1 MSNFSVVRSSFADYF
16 RMVQRRVHELAEPL
30 STDQLW
36 HNPYPYGNSI
46 ANLIQHLTGN
56 LNYYLGTQIA
66 GTGYVRHR
74 DQEFENAFDQS
85 GLGRSKTELLSAFDE
100 AITMCVRTVSAQ
112 SDSDWSLPYE
122 AQLVDG
128 ANRFQQI
135 LACAGHAYHH
145 VGQIIYLQRELLRQA
160 G

>member
-1 MSNFSVVRSSFADYF
+1 VSDFDVVRSSFADYF
-16 RMVQRRVHELAEPL
+16 RMVQSRVHELTQPL
-30 STDQLW
+30 STEQLW
-36 HNPYPYGNSI
+36 RNPYPYGNSI

-74 DQEFENAFDQS
+74 DQEFDRS
-85 GLGRSKTELLSAFDE
+85 GHGRSKDELLSVFDD
-100 AITMCVRTVSAQ
+100 AIATCIRTVSAQ
-112 SDSDWSLPYE
+112 SDGDWSLPYQAE
-122 AQLVDG
+122 RVDG
-128 ANRFQQI
+128 ATRFQQI

-145 VGQIIYLQRELLRQA
+145 LGQIIYLQRELLRKA